1 MMEGLVVKLI
11 RLIVTVLCGLLGSA
25 AIASAQTADTVYT
38 NGKIYT
44 VDDKQQWVEAVAIKD
59 GKFIVVGSAPDA
71 AAVTGKGTE
80 VINLGGAFAMPGI
93 QENHVH
99 ASSAG
104 ATILKLANRATFTP
118 DKTPDEIREILLDYA
133 QKNPGDSWIWGQ
145 QWDPSHFK
153 DGRARKDFLDDI
165 FPDRPVYLVDSS
177 AHNAVVNSKALALA
191 GITKDTLQPET
202 GIIEMDPTTGEP
214 TGFLAEMGLFP
225 VGKLQNHPDV
235 ATWKKA
241 ILESQDIL
249 LAYGIT
255 AITDSAVST
264 EANAAWKELA
274 DEGKLKMR
282 VDTALIMNDYFGEEA
297 NPQESVTRLPEF
309 QHRLLDP
316 MTAKWGADGTPL
328 TKTSVML
335 EPYEGTDEHGILTI
349 SKNMMD
355 QMRENM
361 RAGLKL
367 MVHTIG
373 DGTTRKVLD
382 LIEEGRENYP
392 AFDAPVQFAHPLWV
406 DPDDMDRMARLNVV
420 ADMSPPVYFRFPTGD
435 LYDGILGPKRAAAR
449 APIAEMLRRGVKVSY
464 GSDWPASAPNANPFR
479 NMEAMITRENPD
491 NSDYPG
497 GPLGEGI
504 GLEDVMRI
512 FTING
517 AYAMEHDDI
526 TGSIEVGKFADMIVL
541 DRNPFDLVNAGKTKE
556 ISDVAITRT
565 VFEGETVY
573 QAE

>member
-1 MMEGLVVKLI
+1 MKPICFAWLCLMFG
-11 RLIVTVLCGLLGSA
+11 IVATA
-25 AIASAQTADTVYT
+25 HAQTADTVYT

-44 VDDKQQWVEAVAIKD
+44 VNEKYPWAEAVAVKD
-59 GKFIVVGSAPDA
+59 GKFIVVGSAA
-71 AAVTGKGTE
+71 NAKAVTGSSTR
-80 VINLGGAFAMPGI
+80 VIDLNGAFVMPGV

-104 ATILKLANRATFTP
+104 ATILKYANRATFAP
-118 DKTPDEIREILLDYA
+118 DKSPEEIRKILQAYA
-133 QKNPGDSWIWGQ
+133 KKNPGDGWIWGQ

-153 DGRARKDFLDDI
+153 DGRARKDFLDDV
-165 FPDRPVYLVDSS
+165 FPNRPVYLVDSS
-177 AHNAVVNSKALALA
+177 AHNAVVNSKALELA
-191 GITKDTLQPET
+191 GITKDTPQPET
-202 GIIEMDPTTGEP
+202 GIIEKDPKTGEP

-225 VGKLQNHPDV
+225 IGRLQKHPDV
-235 ATWKKA
+235 TTWKKA
-241 ILESQDIL
+241 ILESQEIL
-249 LAYGIT
+249 LSYGIT

-264 EANAAWKELA
+264 KANKAWKELA

-297 NPQESVTRLPEF
+297 NPQEAVRRLPEF
-309 QHRLLDP
+309 QSRLLDP

-328 TKTSVML
+328 TRTSVML
-335 EPYEGTDEHGILTI
+335 KPYANKPDSHGILTI

-367 MVHTIG
+367 MIHSIG
-373 DGTTRKVLD
+373 DGTTRQVLD
-382 LIEEGRENYP
+382 LIQEGREKYP
-392 AFDAPVQFAHPLWV
+392 AFNAPVQLAHPLWV
-406 DPDDMDRMARLNVV
+406 HPEDIDRMARLNVV

-435 LYDGILGPKRAAAR
+435 LYDEILGPKRAAAR

-491 NSDYPG
+491 DHSYPG
-497 GPLGEGI
+497 GPLGEPI
-504 GLEDVMRI
+504 SLEDAMKI

-517 AYAMEHDDI
+517 AYAMEHADI

-541 DRNPFDLVNAGKTKE
+541 DKNPFELVKAGMVKDIGK
-556 ISDVAITRT
+556 IKVKRT
-565 VFEGETVY
+565 VFEGNLVY
-573 QAE
+573 GTD

>member
-1 MMEGLVVKLI
+1 MKIIFASVI
-11 RLIVTVLCGLLGSA
+11 IYTFSVLA
-25 AIASAQTADTVYT
+25 AAYAQTADTAYI

-44 VDDKQQWVEAVAIKD
+44 VDAERPWAEAVAIRD
-59 GKFIVVGSAPDA
+59 GKFIAVGGEGDVKEAI
-71 AAVTGKGTE
+71 GKTTK
-80 VINLGGAFAMPGI
+80 VIDLGGDFAMPGV

-104 ATILKLANRATFTP
+104 ATILKYANRATFTP
-118 DKTPDEIREILLDYA
+118 DKTPNEIRQILKEYA
-133 QKNPGDSWIWGQ
+133 KSNPGDGWIWGQ

-165 FPDRPVYLVDSS
+165 FPNRPVYLVDSS
-177 AHNAVVNSKALALA
+177 AHNAVVNSKALELA
-191 GITKDTLQPET
+191 GISKDTPQPET
-202 GIIEMDPTTGEP
+202 GIIEMDPATGEP

-225 VGKLQNHPDV
+225 IGKLQSHPDV

-241 ILESQDIL
+241 ILESQEIL
-249 LAYGIT
+249 LSYGIT
-255 AITDSAVST
+255 AITDAAVST
-264 EANAAWKELA
+264 KANQAWKELA

-297 NPQESVTRLPEF
+297 NPQEAVKRLPDF

-316 MTAKWGADGTPL
+316 MAAKWGADGTPL
-328 TKTSVML
+328 TRTSVFL
-335 EPYEGTDEHGILTI
+335 EPYMGTDDEYGILTI
-349 SKNMMD
+349 SENMMD

-361 RAGLKL
+361 RSGLKL
-367 MVHTIG
+367 VVHTIG

-406 DPDDMDRMARLNVV
+406 HPDDMDRMARLNVV

-479 NMEAMITRENPD
+479 NMEAMITRQNPD
-491 NSDYPG
+491 NPEYPG
-497 GPLGEGI
+497 GPLGEPI
-504 GLEDVMRI
+504 GLEDAMKI

-517 AYAMEHDDI
+517 AYAMEHSDI
-526 TGSIEVGKFADMIVL
+526 TGTIEVGKFADMIVL
-541 DRNPFDLVNAGKTKE
+541 DQNPFELVKAGRTKE
-556 ISDVAITRT
+556 IGSIKVKRT
-565 VFEGETVY
+565 IFEGESVFEA
-573 QAE
+573 Q